1 MRYLDTKNEKGR
13 VKSYISRACS
23 TLSVDGVKLDKLTK
37 FFSLT
42 RDALFSEN
50 LAQSHSDRGADAKYV
65 GIDWA
70 RGIRDTHVSCAV
82 EGIDEYE
89 ACEYFYNNNY
99 TCMMPIVIIVI

>member
-1 MRYLDTKNEKGR
+1 MKR
-13 VKSYISRACS
+13 VESKVIFPELA
-23 TLSVDGVKLDKLTK
+23 LLFQWMGLNLTK